1 MKIKN
6 YKNYTFLVSLAVIIN
21 LLFYPIFVSAD
32 LQSDLQN
39 EINQKQT
46 QIQELEKQIAQYKS
60 MVKSTQSQ
68 GTTLKN
74 AIAKMEAQIKKL
86 ETEIRLTQ
94 TKISQTSLKIQGLD
108 SDITTQNIE
117 LEKQK
122 NNLTQTIQAINEY
135 DQTGPMELILGSGS
149 FSDLLNQAQYVS
161 DLQKGI
167 QEKLLSIK
175 ELKNQLEEQKTQS
188 ESQKTA
194 LENLKKQLSGQ
205 TQVLDAQRDDQ
216 KDLLT
221 TSKNQ
226 EKVYQATLST
236 LQKQREQV
244 ERDIYL
250 AEEKLR
256 QAINLSSIPG
266 AKKGI
271 LAWPLQNTMT
281 QAYGCIVSAFARNSY
296 PACNEGKG
304 NGGFHNGIDI
314 DADTGDP
321 VAAAL
326 EGTISGVGNMSRYAY
341 GKWITIKHANGLT
354 TLYGHLS
361 VQKVS
366 VGQKVKTGDIIG
378 YAGST
383 GYSTGS
389 HLHFSVY
396 ATNTFHVEPNRYGYP
411 TPLGGPLNP
420 LLYL

>member
-1 MKIKN
+1 MHRNPLI
-6 YKNYTFLVSLAVIIN
+6 FIVIFI
-21 LLFYPIFVSAD
+21 LLFAQPMFVYAD

-39 EINQKQT
+39 EIDQKQA
-46 QIQELEKQIAQYKS
+46 QIQELEKQIAQYKD
-60 MVKSTQSQ
+60 MVRNSQNQSN
-68 GTTLKN
+68 TLKN

-86 ETEIRLTQ
+86 ESEVRLTQ
-94 TKISQTSLKIQGLD
+94 TKISQTSLKIQGLAN
-108 SDITTQNIE
+108 DISTQNLA

-122 NNLTQTIQAINEY
+122 NNLTQIIQAINEY
-135 DQTGPMELILGSGS
+135 DQTGPMELILGSGN
-149 FSDLLNQAQYVS
+149 FSDLLTQAQYVS
-161 DLQKGI
+161 NLQTGI
-167 QEKLLSIK
+167 QEKLTTIK
-175 ELKNQLEEQKTQS
+175 ELKNQLENQKAESETQ
-188 ESQKTA
+188 KAA
-194 LENLKKQLSGQ
+194 LEGLKKQLSGQ

-216 KDLLT
+216 KYLLT

-226 EKVYQATLST
+226 EKVYQATLTT

-256 QAINLSSIPG
+256 QAINPDSIPV

-271 LAWPLQNTMT
+271 LAWPIKNVMT
-281 QAYGCIVSAFARNSY
+281 QTYGCLVSSFARNSY

-314 DADTGDP
+314 DLETGDP

-326 EGTISGVGNMSRYAY
+326 DGTVSGVGNMARYAY
-341 GKWITIKHANGLT
+341 GRWITIKHENGLT
-354 TLYGHLS
+354 TLYAHLS
-361 VQKVS
+361 VQSVS
-366 VGQKVKTGDIIG
+366 VGQKVKTGDLVG
-378 YAGST
+378 YGGST

-396 ATNTFHVEPNRYGYP
+396 ATNTFRVEPNRYGYP